1 VRVEDRHLEAARTTH
16 PENAAENLFSLLPG
30 EATGAAIVDGCHQI
44 IVENIDVEMH
54 PKALKMRLGHRSHH
68 SFKRALGALLLNLR
82 KINDGHSRVANMLV
96 EKMVVIVEST
106 EADEGDIFIA
116 NQWAEFLKVGKYIG
130 AASRRNRKVE
140 GCDLTVWLVG
150 GVLEVSVTVEE
161 DEAVRSSS
169 SQCEQRPEQNAAVP
183 AEQNGEPVALER
195 GIYRNSDVP
204 CDRCNPLEVQ
214 DPCLGVMRIGVR
226 RHVNP
231 SHPEGTEAG
240 METRL
245 P

>member
-1 VRVEDRHLEAARTTH
+1 
-16 PENAAENLFSLLPG
+16 
-30 EATGAAIVDGCHQI
+30 
-44 IVENIDVEMH
+44 
-54 PKALKMRLGHRSHH
+54 
-68 SFKRALGALLLNLR
+68 
-82 KINDGHSRVANMLV
+82 MLV
-96 EKMVVIVEST
+96 EKMVVIAEST

-116 NQWAEFLKVGKYIG
+116 NQWVESLQVGKYIG

-161 DEAVRSSS
+161 DEAVRPSS
-169 SQCEQRPEQNAAVP
+169 SQWEQRPEQNAAVP
-183 AEQNGEPVALER
+183 AEQNGEPVALE
-195 GIYRNSDVP
+195 GGVYRNSDVP
-204 CDRCNPLEVQ
+204 CDRCNPLGVQ
-214 DPCLGVMRIGVR
+214 DPCLGVARIGVR

-231 SHPEGTEAG
+231 SHPGGTEAG